1 MPSLQ
6 QYKMAAKILA
16 AVISASIAVV
26 VSANQAAGV
35 TSSFPFSN
43 CSSAASAYSLAPSA
57 KIYGTNN
64 TFCFTLAAKQGSSGY
79 CDTKADVYKIE
90 INVKPT
96 CDLGSVTVQ
105 STLNGK
111 PTAVSPAFSYPPGGP
126 AGSVVLRLT
135 QLGLGL
141 NSTGSQICITLSGG
155 QGCTTLEQ
163 LCQPPPELTAG
174 GVCSAALFDSTGAC
188 CPVTNLPSSAIARP
202 PSPSPLRPPP
212 FKSPAPPPRSPSPR
226 PPSPRPPAPRPP
238 SPRPPAPR
246 PPSPR
251 PPSPRPPSPRPPS
264 PRPPAPRPP
273 SPRPPAP
280 RPPSPRPP
288 APRPPAPRAPLTGPP
303 SPPPST
309 NPVSGCKVCAFMTL
323 YQDTAVN
330 PNFRPMTMA
339 ECYAFGYMVIND
351 ISSQADYNSA
361 ILLDGGS
368 TIACTDTQAKA
379 CVTFASN
386 SDGEA
391 LRDFIEAMAEYWLSY
406 ATSNYLCVPRR
417 AVTVVVDVGGDID
430 PVTGMPSDSC
440 LAAHSAN
447 LCG

>member
-1 MPSLQ
+1 MSSMQ
-6 QYKMAAKILA
+6 QHNMAAKILA
-16 AVISASIAVV
+16 AGFLASIAVV

-64 TFCFTLAAKQGSSGY
+64 TFCFTLAAKQGTSGY

-126 AGSVVLRLT
+126 AVSVVLRLT

-155 QGCTTLEQ
+155 RGCTTLEQ

-174 GVCSAALFDSTGAC
+174 
-188 CPVTNLPSSAIARP
+188 
-202 PSPSPLRPPP
+202 
-212 FKSPAPPPRSPSPR
+212 
-226 PPSPRPPAPRPP
+226 
-238 SPRPPAPR
+238 
-246 PPSPR
+246 
-251 PPSPRPPSPRPPS
+251 
-264 PRPPAPRPP
+264 
-273 SPRPPAP
+273 
-280 RPPSPRPP
+280 
-288 APRPPAPRAPLTGPP
+288 APLTGPP
-303 SPPPST
+303 SPPPSV
-309 NPVSGCKVCAFMTL
+309 NPVSGCKVCAYMTL
-323 YQDTAVN
+323 YQDTAVD

-351 ISSQADYNSA
+351 VSLQADFYSA

-368 TIACTDTQAKA
+368 TVACTDNQAKA

-391 LRDFIEAMAEYWLSY
+391 LRDSIEAMAEYWLSY